1 MQTTRNRTMEHAM
14 QDGDDDEDVE
24 TNNLNLLSEVTCPE
38 DKSLILDVLHAIRIC
53 RKPES
58 LCTTWTVTPV
68 STGYILVAYLPKP
81 TGSKAGMCAPVE
93 ITHDDINLIESVNNL
108 RVRVGVAM
116 FPSGLSSSSAS
127 AASNPTSQKN
137 VEGLVFGGANWGL
150 KISITSHLVPV
161 TFSRYDTI
169 RFSNKRMMMM
179 TTACSNKERRNI
191 FSSQSSRSASGGDH
205 SASGSNKRLRE
216 KD

>member
-1 MQTTRNRTMEHAM
+1 
-14 QDGDDDEDVE
+14 
-24 TNNLNLLSEVTCPE
+24 
-38 DKSLILDVLHAIRIC
+38 
-53 RKPES
+53 
-58 LCTTWTVTPV
+58 
-68 STGYILVAYLPKP
+68 
-81 TGSKAGMCAPVE
+81 MCAPVE

-127 AASNPTSQKN
+127 AASNPASQKN
-137 VEGLVFGGANWGL
+137 VEGLVFGGGNWGL

-179 TTACSNKERRNI
+179 TTVCSNKERRNL
-191 FSSQSSRSASGGDH
+191 FSSQLSRSASGADH
-205 SASGSNKRLRE
+205 SANGSNKRLRE